1 MNTSIMSIK
10 DMNQTGE
17 VLSEAEDQVILELD
31 SEAGEDT
38 SSINEHGHVNAG
50 VTHAHGQH
58 SHTHSPEA
66 KKKQL
71 NRLARAIGHLRS
83 IQGMIER
90 DEDCADVIVQLSA
103 VRSAINNLGKVI
115 IDEHLTHCIYH
126 AIEEG
131 DETSV
136 REFQEAI
143 RKFL

>member
-1 MNTSIMSIK
+1 MTTS
-10 DMNQTGE
+10 G
-17 VLSEAEDQVILELD
+17 
-31 SEAGEDT
+31 T
-38 SSINEHGHVNAG
+38 SSNRTISQAAEESVIINIEEDSVQTKVETPDSGHSHHGHS
-50 VTHAHGQH
+50 H

-71 NRLARAIGHLRS
+71 NRLARAIGHLKS

-90 DEDCADVIVQLSA
+90 DEDCADVLVQLSA

-115 IDEHLTHCIYH
+115 IDEHMTHCIYH

-136 REFQEAI
+136 REFQDAI

>member
-1 MNTSIMSIK
+1 
-10 DMNQTGE
+10 
-17 VLSEAEDQVILELD
+17 
-31 SEAGEDT
+31 
-38 SSINEHGHVNAG
+38 
-50 VTHAHGQH
+50 
-58 SHTHSPEA
+58 
-66 KKKQL
+66 
-71 NRLARAIGHLRS
+71 
-83 IQGMIER
+83 MIER

>member
-1 MNTSIMSIK
+1 MTTS
-10 DMNQTGE
+10 G
-17 VLSEAEDQVILELD
+17 
-31 SEAGEDT
+31 T
-38 SSINEHGHVNAG
+38 SSNRTISQAAEESVIINIEEDSVQAKVETPDSGHSHHGHS
-50 VTHAHGQH
+50 H

-71 NRLARAIGHLRS
+71 NRLARAIGHLKS

-90 DEDCADVIVQLSA
+90 DEDCADVLVQLSA

-136 REFQEAI
+136 REFQDAI

>member
-50 VTHAHGQH
+50 GTHSHGQH

-66 KKKQL
+66 KKKQ
-71 NRLARAIGHLRS
+71 LRS

>member
-38 SSINEHGHVNAG
+38 SSINEHVHVNAG
-50 VTHAHGQH
+50 ETHAHGQH

>member
-1 MNTSIMSIK
+1 MSIK

-31 SEAGEDT
+31 SEAEEDA

-50 VTHAHGQH
+50 GTHAHGQH